1 MKNIIEV
8 RNVTKE
14 YKKGHH
20 KALNNVSLSI
30 RENELFGLLG
40 INGAGKTTLINIIPG
55 LIKKTSG
62 KVFVA
67 GLNVDKNRDMRKI
80 RSMINISPQETSVA
94 TNLTVQ
100 ENLKFFEALY
110 GVKDNKETDE
120 IIKRFKLRRFLKWK
134 VRQLSGGWQRKVS
147 IAIALM
153 TKSKILFFDEPT
165 LGLDVFSR
173 KDLWEI
179 IKELKK
185 GRTIILTSHYL
196 QEIETLCDR
205 VAILSG
211 GHLLTVTTVKE
222 LKRRFKTNN
231 FEKAFMKTVERSNKK

>member
-40 INGAGKTTLINIIPG
+40 INGAGKTTLINIITG

-120 IIKRFKLRRFLKWK
+120 IIKRFKLRRFLK
-134 VRQLSGGWQRKVS
+134 
-147 IAIALM
+147 
-153 TKSKILFFDEPT
+153 
-165 LGLDVFSR
+165 
-173 KDLWEI
+173 
-179 IKELKK
+179 
-185 GRTIILTSHYL
+185 
-196 QEIETLCDR
+196 
-205 VAILSG
+205 
-211 GHLLTVTTVKE
+211 
-222 LKRRFKTNN
+222 
-231 FEKAFMKTVERSNKK
+231 